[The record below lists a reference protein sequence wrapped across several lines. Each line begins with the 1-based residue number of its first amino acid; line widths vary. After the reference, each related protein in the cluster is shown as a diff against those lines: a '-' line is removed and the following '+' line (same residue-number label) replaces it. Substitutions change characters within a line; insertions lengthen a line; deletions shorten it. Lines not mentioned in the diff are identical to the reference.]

1 MGRNYSRVQIGKK
14 DDTSFRTIPQRRE
27 GNLKIMVNES
37 MDEHDEEGKS
47 WGMRNNQQNKFS
59 EEIDLNK
66 KKIADL

>member
-47 WGMRNNQQNKFS
+47 WGMRNNQ
-59 EEIDLNK
+59 
-66 KKIADL
+66 